1 MLNTFIQRLAV
12 LAAGALTVP
21 AALAQT
27 APTTAPAASK
37 PYRQTIGWVSI
48 ERLLSES
55 KLAKTTEA
63 KIEQEFAARDKQI
76 QEQSAEFQRLSA
88 ELAKAT
94 TWDEGQRT
102 KRVLLLNN
110 LDIDI
115 QRKRRNFQEDLIQR
129 KNVARAEISSKAYAL
144 IQQIAPQQNLDIVLV
159 NQSYFISDRV
169 DITDL
174 LLKALDQ

>member
-12 LAAGALTVP
+12 LAAGALIAQT
-21 AALAQT
+21 ALAQAAASPAT
-27 APTTAPAASK
+27 PAAA

-55 KLAKTTEA
+55 KLAKSTEA
-63 KIEQEFAARDKQI
+63 KIEQEFAARDRQI
-76 QEQSAEFQRLSA
+76 QDQSAEFQRLST
-88 ELAKAT
+88 ELKVGT
-94 TWDEGQRT
+94 FDEQQRT
-102 KRVLLLNN
+102 KRVLQLSN
-110 LDIDI
+110 LDLDI

-129 KNVARAEISSKAYAL
+129 KNEARADISSKAYAL

-159 NQSYFISDRV
+159 NPSYFISDRV

-174 LLKALDQ
+174 LLKAMDK